1 MYLSSTSCTTYN
13 VPSTFHVCI
22 FHVPHVQP
30 FMYPSLMYV
39 TFQACN
45 FHVQPFMY
53 ICNHSSGMYLMYNLS
68 CMYVTF
74 HLYVATCWCN
84 FWRHYTTHQRRRL
97 MNFSRRKRGRFLNF
111 FDASVL
117 LLLLPLARWCQLLSF
132 VSNFQFLKVCHSL
145 WARDWQREK
154 SCPYLTLVFAKIFFK
169 PNSSPLSSHS

>member
-30 FMYPSLMYV
+30 FMYV
-39 TFQACN
+39 C
-45 FHVQPFMY
+45 
-53 ICNHSSGMYLMYNLS
+53 NLS
-68 CMYVTF
+68 CMFVTF

-84 FWRHYTTHQRRRL
+84 FWRHYTTRQRRRL

-154 SCPYLTLVFAKIFFK
+154 SCPYLTLVFAKTFFK